1 VQHDAIVDQGIAIH
15 ERVELP
21 DEMIPADSRV
31 EIDAKI
37 AAGYFTNG
45 NVMTMD
51 ELSNVQGR
59 AWEDVDVSVF
69 NFGYDFSLTI
79 SVALILTAR
88 GF

>member
-1 VQHDAIVDQGIAIH
+1 
-15 ERVELP
+15 
-21 DEMIPADSRV
+21 MIPADSRV

-59 AWEDVDVSVF
+59 AWEDVDVSVSS
-69 NFGYDFSLTI
+69 FGYDFSLTI
-79 SVALILTAR
+79 PVALNVAAR